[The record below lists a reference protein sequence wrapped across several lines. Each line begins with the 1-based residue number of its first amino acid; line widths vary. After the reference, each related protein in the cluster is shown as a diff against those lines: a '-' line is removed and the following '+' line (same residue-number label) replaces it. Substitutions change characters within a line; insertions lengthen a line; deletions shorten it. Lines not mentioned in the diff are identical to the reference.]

1 MLTDEE
7 KRILLQNRLFAE
19 LPAERLDGL
28 LQKLSSRTA
37 CFGKNSVI
45 WGMGERIDHAGI
57 VLSGRVEAWRYTQDG
72 QESLSAVHEAG
83 GLFGDVLMSARTV
96 GSPVELRTARPSKIL
111 FLSLDAL
118 LRCCAEDGGSDC
130 TRLLSNLLEEI
141 SEKYWALQR
150 HIRLLSIPDGR
161 TRLEA
166 YLRQEAGKNRRDRLR
181 RNDARADGPVPW
193 HEPQRSF
200 APARHDAAGRPLRA
214 SPGKPPTPE
223 RYRNVNDRSAKAE
236 RGRRQLPDDRRHA
249 KADSL
254 TSAFCTC
261 CGRCADTMRTVPH
274 KNVIYLILPDSEL
287 PANTGH
293 ISRIA
298 RRSAFGRRDCAGGLP
313 A

>member
-37 CFGKNSVI
+37 RFGKNSVI

-83 GLFGDVLMSARTV
+83 GLVWGCFDV
-96 GSPVELRTARPSKIL
+96 G
-111 FLSLDAL
+111 
-118 LRCCAEDGGSDC
+118 
-130 TRLLSNLLEEI
+130 
-141 SEKYWALQR
+141 
-150 HIRLLSIPDGR
+150 PDGR
-161 TRLEA
+161 QPGRASHGKAVQDPVSIAGRTAPLLRGGWRKRLHTAAVQSAGGDLGEILGITAPYPPPVYPGRADEA
-166 YLRQEAGKNRRDRLR
+166 GSVSAAGGGKNRRDRLR

-236 RGRRQLPDDRRHA
+236 RGRRQLPDDRWHA

-254 TSAFCTC
+254 SSALCTC

-274 KNVIYLILPDSEL
+274 KSVLCLIFPYSEL

>member
-96 GSPVELRTARPSKIL
+96 GSPVELRTARQSKIL

-118 LRCCAEDGGSDC
+118 LRGGWRK
-130 TRLLSNLLEEI
+130 RLHTAAVQSAGGDLGEI
-141 SEKYWALQR
+141 LGITAPYPPPVHS
-150 HIRLLSIPDGR
+150 GR
-161 TRLEA
+161 A
-166 YLRQEAGKNRRDRLR
+166 DKAGSVSAAGGGKNRRDRLR

-193 HEPQRSF
+193 HEPQRPF

>member
-1 MLTDEE
+1 MLTDGE

-118 LRCCAEDGGSDC
+118 LRCCAEDDGSDC

-161 TRLEA
+161 TRLEV
-166 YLRQEAGKNRRDRLR
+166 YLRQEAGKTGEIVCAGMTREQMARYLGMNRSALSRLLGTMQREGRLELR
-181 RNDARADGPVPW
+181 RG
-193 HEPQRSF
+193 S
-200 APARHDAAGRPLRA
+200 LRLLNNIE
-214 SPGKPPTPE
+214 T
-223 RYRNVNDRSAKAE
+223 
-236 RGRRQLPDDRRHA
+236 
-249 KADSL
+249 
-254 TSAFCTC
+254 
-261 CGRCADTMRTVPH
+261 
-274 KNVIYLILPDSEL
+274 
-287 PANTGH
+287 
-293 ISRIA
+293 
-298 RRSAFGRRDCAGGLP
+298 
-313 A
+313 

>member
-1 MLTDEE
+1 MLTSAE
-7 KRILLQNRLFAE
+7 RVCLLENRLFRGF
-19 LPAERLDGL
+19 LPAELGGL
-28 LQKLSSRTA
+28 LESLSARAVSLPGN
-37 CFGKNSVI
+37 CVLWS
-45 WGMGERIDHAGI
+45 MGDRVERAGV

-166 YLRQEAGKNRRDRLR
+166 YLRQEAGKTGEIVCAGMTREQMARYLGMNRSALSRLLGTMQREGCLELR
-181 RNDARADGPVPW
+181 RGSLRLLNDI
-193 HEPQRSF
+193 E
-200 APARHDAAGRPLRA
+200 
-214 SPGKPPTPE
+214 T
-223 RYRNVNDRSAKAE
+223 
-236 RGRRQLPDDRRHA
+236 
-249 KADSL
+249 
-254 TSAFCTC
+254 
-261 CGRCADTMRTVPH
+261 
-274 KNVIYLILPDSEL
+274 
-287 PANTGH
+287 
-293 ISRIA
+293 
-298 RRSAFGRRDCAGGLP
+298 
-313 A
+313 

>member
-1 MLTDEE
+1 MLTSAE
-7 KRILLQNRLFAE
+7 RVCLLENRLFRGF
-19 LPAERLDGL
+19 LPAELDGL
-28 LQKLSSRTA
+28 LESLSARAVSLPGN
-37 CFGKNSVI
+37 CVLWS
-45 WGMGERIDHAGI
+45 MGDRVERAGI

-166 YLRQEAGKNRRDRLR
+166 YLRQEAGKTGEIVCAGMTRERMARYLGMNRSALSRLLGTMQREGRLELR
-181 RNDARADGPVPW
+181 RG
-193 HEPQRSF
+193 S
-200 APARHDAAGRPLRA
+200 LRLLNNIE
-214 SPGKPPTPE
+214 T
-223 RYRNVNDRSAKAE
+223 
-236 RGRRQLPDDRRHA
+236 
-249 KADSL
+249 
-254 TSAFCTC
+254 
-261 CGRCADTMRTVPH
+261 
-274 KNVIYLILPDSEL
+274 
-287 PANTGH
+287 
-293 ISRIA
+293 
-298 RRSAFGRRDCAGGLP
+298 
-313 A
+313 

>member
-118 LRCCAEDGGSDC
+118 LRCCAEDAHGC
-130 TRLLSNLLEEI
+130 CPI
-141 SEKYWALQR
+141 CW
-150 HIRLLSIPDGR
+150 
-161 TRLEA
+161 
-166 YLRQEAGKNRRDRLR
+166 RRFR
-181 RNDARADGPVPW
+181 R
-193 HEPQRSF
+193 
-200 APARHDAAGRPLRA
+200 
-214 SPGKPPTPE
+214 
-223 RYRNVNDRSAKAE
+223 
-236 RGRRQLPDDRRHA
+236 
-249 KADSL
+249 
-254 TSAFCTC
+254 
-261 CGRCADTMRTVPH
+261 
-274 KNVIYLILPDSEL
+274 
-287 PANTGH
+287 NTGH
-293 ISRIA
+293 YSAISASCLSRTGGRGWKCIC
-298 RRSAFGRRDCAGGLP
+298 GRRREKP
-313 A
+313 ARSSAPE